1 MIILVVDLFVVQYFF
16 YALMDIKKNNINE
29 DNPSHPTGIKVPYVC
44 LMVNAAKHV
53 YSDMHK
59 RGEKFGVNQTGCW
72 ITHCKPHIR
81 WSKGHEIQCRI
92 KQKKTELHRCQIRHV
107 LLLLQINKL

>member
-59 RGEKFGVNQTGCW
+59 RGEKFGVNQT
-72 ITHCKPHIR
+72 
-81 WSKGHEIQCRI
+81 
-92 KQKKTELHRCQIRHV
+92 RCTSFERNLWCQSDRM
-107 LLLLQINKL
+107 LDYTL